1 MIKKI
6 LCVLCAA
13 ALLLSFSG
21 CGTGSAAIKY
31 KNTVLTANEY
41 QFYLSRYKAQIL
53 STYNSG
59 QDNRSFWTK
68 TMDEE
73 GTTTIA
79 DFFSEIVKDNIK
91 INAICLALFDEYG
104 LSLSNDVYASI
115 ESEVKQL
122 IDEYGSRAEFNL
134 AAAQFG
140 VNAQILKGIYEKDAK
155 IKAAYAYLYG
165 DNGIDKVTD
174 DERESYYNDNFL
186 HIKTIFINTAY
197 NILTD
202 EDGNYIFDDSGYAKT
217 EAKTEEEIKNAKDRA
232 DSLEEMLK
240 SGSDFEDLIL
250 TYSEDPAAADYPDGF
265 YFTKQTNYY
274 GNVIEI
280 SEGLEEGQWGRAESE
295 YGVHFVLRLPL
306 EEKAYEEEK
315 YYEFFD
321 SFEDMIINNK
331 FDEMIDERMKDVWID
346 EEVISGISLLDVPQ
360 NQEM

>member
-1 MIKKI
+1 MLKKI
-6 LCVLCAA
+6 ICILCIAA
-13 ALLLSFSG
+13 VLLSLAS
-21 CGTGSAAIKY
+21 CGAGSAAIKY
-31 KNTVLTANEY
+31 KNTVLTTNEY

-59 QDNRSFWTK
+59 QDNRSFWTQ

-79 DFFSEIVKDNIK
+79 DFFSDIIKDNIK

-115 ESEVKQL
+115 ESEIKQL

-140 VNAQILKGIYEKDAK
+140 VNAQILKGIYEKDAQ

-174 DERESYYNDNFL
+174 DERESYYKENYIR
-186 HIKTIFINTAY
+186 IKTIFINTSY

-202 EDGNYIFDDSGYAKT
+202 EEGNYIFDDSGYAKT
-217 EAKTEEEIKNAKDRA
+217 EAKTDEEIKDAQDRA
-232 DSLEEMLK
+232 DALELMLK
-240 SGSDFEDLIL
+240 SGNAFEDLIL
-250 TYSEDPAAADYPDGF
+250 EYSEDPASEDYPDGF

-274 GNVIEI
+274 GNVIEV
-280 SEGLEEGQWGRAESE
+280 SEGLDEGQWGRAESE

-306 EEKAYEEEK
+306 EEKAYNEDK

-321 SFEDMIINNK
+321 CFEVMIVNYK
-331 FDEMIDERMKDVWID
+331 FDVMIDERMPDVWVNED
-346 EEVISGISLLDVPQ
+346 EISGISLLDVPQ